1 MARPVAVLVFAAML
15 VTLWVSPAA
24 GQYTITGSKNSI
36 LGVYLSAG
44 RILSLAPRTTLT
56 LGATYTDT
64 LGVEPL
70 ASLALGYALPRGWT
84 ATFTASSGGIGG
96 DYRVDRLPEVSVAKG
111 DRVPGTSLSYGIELG
126 AGNYTVR
133 PNGLTGYRIH
143 GVAQLNTPAYP
154 LGRIVSASAGLGY
167 RQYVYAS
174 TQHGAG
180 WGTVA
185 ITIAPAPA
193 VSVTLSYLRQ
203 IPSGTSPLLFDGM
216 GAESTLTGGITLRPV
231 PGLTVSHSQSYSYL
245 SNAIS
250 ARVYGLSVA
259 VPGGP
264 VISVSWDDVP
274 QTASLSFRW

>member
-1 MARPVAVLVFAAML
+1 MARPVAVLAFAAML
-15 VTLWVSPAA
+15 VTLWASPAA
-24 GQYTITGSKNSI
+24 GQYTITGAKNSI

-84 ATFTASSGGIGG
+84 ATVTASSGGIGG

-126 AGNYTVR
+126 AGNYTIR
-133 PNGLTGYRIH
+133 PNGLAGYRLH
-143 GVAQLNTPAYP
+143 ATAQLSTPAYP
-154 LGRIVSASAGLGY
+154 LGRLASISAAIGY
-167 RQYVYAS
+167 RQYAYATS
-174 TQHGAG
+174 LHAASWGSAG
-180 WGTVA
+180 
-185 ITIAPAPA
+185 ITITPLPLL
-193 VSVTLSYLRQ
+193 SMTLSYLRQ

-216 GAESTLTGGITLRPV
+216 GAESTLTGGITFRPV